1 MSTAR
6 PPRIRTRC
14 ATARQG
20 VRRTTRASAAK
31 RATRT
36 EREPG
41 EAPARERV
49 GGSEGRSPSVIFE
62 EVSKFY
68 GEVLGVNRVTLNIPP
83 GITSLVGPNGAGK
96 TTLMN
101 LMTGLIFPDHGRIL
115 MRGISPRDPEAL
127 MRMTGYATQY
137 HGAALGHRVHLHH
150 HRAASVRIRAIGSG
164 GEGLEGARARESDRG
179 GEPQSRGVSKG
190 MRQRVRLAQAIAHD
204 PDLLVLDEPL
214 NGLDPL
220 VRAETI
226 DLFRSWA
233 AEGKHVILSSHV
245 LQEVDVI
252 SDQVVLI
259 ANGMIVAEG
268 KIRTVRDEID
278 EHPSQYIVR
287 CRDRDASGVAA
298 LLFSEEHITEIKLND
313 DRLGMLVMTRDR
325 EQFARALGRIALDGH
340 RIESVVPADENVDAL
355 YQVPDRRQV
364 VMTLQFLPGSG
375 PAGVDDRK
383 DRAPACLLRQALFLD
398 LRAGAPAVADVL
410 RARPRHEARWPAAC
424 QKRPDGLRPDRQR
437 PGRRTGR
444 RREEAARKA
453 GRGTLGDAGP
463 ARPPTRREFR
473 DDDPRHRA
481 GGRSPLRPP
490 ECQESF
496 LQRGAGGQDLRV
508 RGLRTGW
515 PGESRA
521 PPSRHGKRAVQP

>member
-1 MSTAR
+1 M
-6 PPRIRTRC
+6 
-14 ATARQG
+14 
-20 VRRTTRASAAK
+20 
-31 RATRT
+31 
-36 EREPG
+36 
-41 EAPARERV
+41 
-49 GGSEGRSPSVIFE
+49 
-62 EVSKFY
+62 
-68 GEVLGVNRVTLNIPP
+68 NRVTLNIPP
-83 GITSLVGPNGAGK
+83 GITSLVGPNGSGK

-127 MRMTGYATQY
+127 MRITGYATQY
-137 HGAALGHRVHLHH
+137 DTAPRWATGFTFITTGLLLFGYGRSEAEEKAWKALERLSLTEAANRKV
-150 HRAASVRIRAIGSG
+150 AAY
-164 GEGLEGARARESDRG
+164 
-179 GEPQSRGVSKG
+179 SKG

-233 AEGKHVILSSHV
+233 AEGKHVIISSHV
-245 LQEVDVI
+245 LQEVDLI

-268 KIRTVRDEID
+268 KIRTVRDEIQ

-287 CRDRDASGVAA
+287 CRDGDASGVAA
-298 LLFSEEHITEIKLND
+298 LLFGEEHVTEIKLND

-355 YQVPDRRQV
+355 YEYLIGGESVTPRSFR
-364 VMTLQFLPGSG
+364 G
-375 PAGVDDRK
+375 
-383 DRAPACLLRQALFLD
+383 RARQAWTIAKIELRRVFFARRSFWVYGLALLPSVIFFGHGLD
-398 LRAGAPAVADVL
+398 AKFRSERLARRGADGPG
-410 RARPRHEARWPAAC
+410 
-424 QKRPDGLRPDRQR
+424 PDGQR
-437 PGRRTGR
+437 PGGRIGR
-444 RREEAARKA
+444 RREEAAGKA
-453 GRGTLGDAGP
+453 GRGTLVDAEP
-463 ARPPTRREFR
+463 ARPATHRECGDDHPR
-473 DDDPRHRA
+473 DRA

-490 ECQESF
+490 EYQPSF

-508 RGLRTGW
+508 RGLRAGW
-515 PGESRA
+515 PGEPRA
-521 PPSRHGKRAVQP
+521 QPSRHWKSCRAARIRGRRRL